1 VRKVLAGVVTA
12 VTAVTMAV
20 AGSALASTPR
30 PAYPVPYNFGAGIAN
45 EVLHPGSSPAGANDW
60 SCKPTQAHPEP
71 VVLLHGLLADQTDN
85 WATMSPLLA
94 NHGFCVFSLTYGTDP
109 GVPFPLDQVG
119 GLVALEQ
126 SSQQVAA
133 FIHRVLAVTGAAK
146 VDLLGHSEGTVQEG
160 YYVKFLGG
168 RANVAKVVALTPLW
182 HGTNAA
188 GLATLHQL
196 ATTLGFGPQV
206 NHVVG
211 LPCGACTEFLSDSPF
226 MARMQAGGGP
236 TVPGIAYTDIM
247 TRYDELVV
255 PYTSGIVHAP
265 NVRNIVLQDLCPQDL
280 SEHAAVAADEVAAQH
295 VLNAL
300 DPAHAAPVHC
310 ALVLPGVG
318 G

>member
-1 VRKVLAGVVTA
+1 MVRKVLVGA
-12 VTAVTMAV
+12 VTAVTLV
-20 AGSALASTPR
+20 LAGPALAAGPPTT
-30 PAYPVPYNFGAGIAN
+30 YPVPYDLGAGIAD
-45 EVLHPGSSPAGANDW
+45 EVLHPGSAPAGANDW
-60 SCKPTQAHPEP
+60 SCRPTPAHPEP
-71 VVLLHGLLADQTDN
+71 VVLLHGLLANQTDN

-94 NHGFCVFSLTYGTDP
+94 NHGYCVFSLTYGTDP
-109 GVPFPLDQVG
+109 GAPFPLDQVG

-126 SSQQVAA
+126 SSRQVAA
-133 FIHRVLAVTGAAK
+133 FIHRVLAVTGAKK

-160 YYVKFLGG
+160 YYVTFLGG
-168 RANVAKVVALTPLW
+168 RYDVAKVVALTPLW

-188 GLATLHQL
+188 GFATLHRL

-206 NHVVG
+206 DQVVG

-226 MARMQAGGGP
+226 MARMQAAGGP
-236 TVPGIAYTDIM
+236 IVRGIAYTNIM

-265 NVRNIVLQDLCPQDL
+265 NVRNIVLQDLCPQDH

-300 DPAHAAPVHC
+300 DPAHATPVRC